1 MLPKVSAL
9 QKPEQTQC
17 TLWAMGQQHTVL
29 HRGTQ
34 ILPDMEEEIEDYRE
48 KPHLGQKPRL

>member
-1 MLPKVSAL
+1 
-9 QKPEQTQC
+9 
-17 TLWAMGQQHTVL
+17 MGYGTARTVL

-34 ILPDMEEEIEDYRE
+34 ILPDMGKEEEIEDYRE